1 MCRITASGHGRRNPT
16 AAAMRRFFMVLSL
29 ACGASAQS
37 VAQAP
42 GTTASD
48 TVIRFNV
55 ASRTWNWP
63 YLLAHV
69 GLSCRGAAVTVGTTT
84 APDSAA
90 KDRDRYCAGA
100 VLEMRNSTLTLR
112 GARGEVRVRVRRSDT
127 SSSRRAPM
135 DSTGQPR
142 R

>member
-1 MCRITASGHGRRNPT
+1 
-16 AAAMRRFFMVLSL
+16 MVLSL
-29 ACGASAQS
+29 ACGASAES
-37 VAQAP
+37 IAQAP
-42 GTTASD
+42 MATASD

-55 ASRTWNWP
+55 VSRTWNWP

-69 GLSCRGAAVTVGTTT
+69 GLSCRGATVTVGTTT

-90 KDRDRYCAGA
+90 KDGDRYCAGA
-100 VLEMRNSTLTLR
+100 VIEMRNSTLTLR
-112 GARGEVRVRVRRSDT
+112 GARGVVHVRVTRSDT
-127 SSSRRAPM
+127 SSARRAPM